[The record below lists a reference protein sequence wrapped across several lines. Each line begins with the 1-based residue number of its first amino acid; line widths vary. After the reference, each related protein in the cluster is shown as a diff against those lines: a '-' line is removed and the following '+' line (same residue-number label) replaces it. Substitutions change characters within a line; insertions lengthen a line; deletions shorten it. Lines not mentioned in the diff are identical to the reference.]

1 MSASENHPRAQPTRR
16 RAARVIP
23 HAILWLITVLF
34 AIPLLCMVT
43 VSLKTADDAAA
54 PGIGILPQVADPRI
68 APDAPPIP
76 ISSPH
81 YWSALAH
88 QVSTNYRTV
97 WTTPSADFP
106 LYFHNS
112 LIVALL
118 STLGMTFSSAVVAYG
133 FSRITWPGRDTLFI
147 LVLATLTIPQAVVIA
162 PQFILFKHLGL
173 IGSLAPLWLPYCFGG
188 GFSIFLLRQFF
199 LTIPREL
206 DEAARIDGCSHLR
219 ILFRVIAP
227 LSKPALAAVMLFQ
240 FIASWND
247 FLSPLVFINHQE
259 HYTLPLGLQMFQG
272 TQTSTPWNLVMAA
285 SVLTILPVLAIYTA
299 ARRVFVEGVATQGIK
314 E

>member
-1 MSASENHPRAQPTRR
+1 MSAREPHPRAQPTRR
-16 RAARVIP
+16 RPVRAIP
-23 HAILWLITVLF
+23 HALLWLVTILF
-34 AIPLLCMVT
+34 AIPLLCTLT
-43 VSLKTADDAAA
+43 VSLRSADDAAA
-54 PGIGILPQVADPRI
+54 PGIGFLPQVTN
-68 APDAPPIP
+68 PDASPIP
-76 ISSPH
+76 ISLPR

-88 QVSTNYRTV
+88 QISNNYHTV

-112 LIVALL
+112 LSVAIL
-118 STLGMTFSSAVVAYG
+118 STLGMTISSAVVAYG
-133 FSRITWPGRDTLFI
+133 FSRITWPGRDALFI

-247 FLSPLVFINHQE
+247 FLSPLVFINHLE